1 MIGKDQPE
9 STRICMKHQLF
20 DPWWSAWICKESLTQ
35 KAKCHSRGGAKPLL
49 PPLIM
54 SHSAWLKL
62 CDFAGCYSTY
72 CRLSSF
78 VVSCHV
84 KDLASGV
91 DIVASFNKECK
102 QGEKVRRGYILYCCV
117 NIKNKKGL
125 NPGVA
130 YLNGIWSARWNESWY
145 WLMFQHPK
153 QKLFSAINCQQWF
166 IDETFL
172 EFVYN

>member
-9 STRICMKHQLF
+9 STRIFLKHQLF
-20 DPWWSAWICKESLTQ
+20 DQWWAAWVCKESLTL
-35 KAKCHSRGGAKPLL
+35 KAKCHASEGEAPSPCYHPASCHILL
-49 PPLIM
+49 DLN
-54 SHSAWLKL
+54 

-84 KDLASGV
+84 KDLASGI

-117 NIKNKKGL
+117 KIKNGKWL
-125 NPGVA
+125 EPRSCV
-130 YLNGIWSARWNESWY
+130 LEWNLVSRV
-145 WLMFQHPK
+145 K
-153 QKLFSAINCQQWF
+153 WF
-166 IDETFL
+166 LVLTDVSTS
-172 EFVYN
+172 